1 MSNSIELKIRIYKA
15 IDNLEACQRFAKEH
29 ENVLLNYGIKKV
41 TSSSTN
47 WFYDPDVFIVMV
59 ESSSGEHLFG
69 GARLHLKNAAFQLP
83 LESAISELDP
93 HIHNLINSNVAYK
106 TGELC
111 GLWNTKDMS
120 GNGLS
125 AILIRTGVAKAGIF
139 IAEKYNLKSLYTL
152 SAPWTINMVKKIGFT
167 VEESV
172 GNKGEF
178 AYPKPD
184 LIATVLVLN
193 DIYTLKNAIPQ
204 EKKDIFNLRENP
216 IQKRTENGP
225 KGTIEI
231 EYNLTISAEEF
242 ATLKFA

>member
-15 IDNLEACQRFAKEH
+15 IDNLEACQRFAQEH
-29 ENVLLNYGIKKV
+29 ENVLLSYGIKKV

-69 GARLHLKNAAFQLP
+69 GARLHLKNTAFQLP
-83 LESAISELDP
+83 IESAISELDTN
-93 HIHNLINSNVAYK
+93 IHQLINSTLEYK

-193 DIYTLKNAIPQ
+193 DIETLRNANEVERI
-204 EKKDIFNLRENP
+204 DIFSLRENP

-225 KGTIEI
+225 KGAIEI
-231 EYNLTISAEEF
+231 EYNLTISADEF
-242 ATLKFA
+242 AALQFN